1 MDYNAMLKTLAKEAG
16 ISIPSNAFEKPNAI
30 RTSTSSGGG
39 STVNSKSG
47 GGGNTN
53 SGYSEGIMALK
64 FLDNSEQ
71 LNRDFLDELQAH
83 HRCSLGSGIIDCYGV
98 SKDPETNRYVMV
110 MRYAEQGDLRR
121 YLSQFFAEL
130 SWDEKIEVFDKIVKG
145 LQGIHDAGLVH
156 RDFHSV
162 SYKWRYLAD
171 GKAPFQGPKLKK
183 VKTGCV
189 SNGMTVDRSPIDRSA
204 IDKIRAERRK
214 LEVSGKSHKE

>member
-53 SGYSEGIMALK
+53 SGYSEGISKCKKCGEPRSTIVALK

-145 LQGIHDAGLVH
+145 LQGIHDAGYVAAMLKCWDSDPTK
-156 RDFHSV
+156 RPTITDLLSV

-189 SNGMTVDRSPIDRSA
+189 SN
-204 IDKIRAERRK
+204 
-214 LEVSGKSHKE
+214 